1 MHIRRTTRSLN
12 IGAGMLNGMRRA
24 VRSLLIQLNRCKQ
37 PAMAREKLETLYAG
51 KHLTLVATGNWEFVT
66 RMTRNPAVAIV
77 AITNDDRVVL
87 VEQFRIPA
95 GQRVIEIPAGLSGD
109 TPGTEGEPLLES
121 AKRELLEETGYEASR
136 WTELGRGYSSPGL
149 SDELIAVFLAED
161 LAKVEPGGGDSQ
173 EKITI
178 HEVPIPDLFAWLNN
192 RRATMDFKMLAGIYA
207 AQHHRASRK
216 QKPI

>member
-1 MHIRRTTRSLN
+1 
-12 IGAGMLNGMRRA
+12 
-24 VRSLLIQLNRCKQ
+24 
-37 PAMAREKLETLYAG
+37 MAREKLETLYAG

-66 RMTRNPAVAIV
+66 RMTKNPAVAIV

-161 LAKVEPGGGDSQ
+161 LAKLESGGGDSQ

-178 HEVPIPDLFAWLNN
+178 HEVPIRELLPWLDQ
-192 RRATMDFKMLAGIYA
+192 RGATMDLKMLAGVFA
-207 AQHHRASRK
+207 AQHHRATRK
-216 QKPI
+216 

>member
-1 MHIRRTTRSLN
+1 MRVSRFGDCMQPRTASENRWM
-12 IGAGMLNGMRRA
+12 AKE
-24 VRSLLIQLNRCKQ
+24 LIK
-37 PAMAREKLETLYAG
+37 TLYAG
-51 KHLTLVATGNWEFVT
+51 KHLAMVAMGKWEFVT
-66 RMTRNPAVAIV
+66 RMTKNPAVAIV
-77 AITNDDRVVL
+77 AITDDERVVL

-95 GQRVIEIPAGLSGD
+95 GEPVIEIPAGLSGD

-121 AKRELLEETGYEASR
+121 AKRELLEETGYKASR

-178 HEVPIPDLFAWLNN
+178 HEVPITGLLSFL
-192 RRATMDFKMLAGIYA
+192 
-207 AQHHRASRK
+207 
-216 QKPI
+216 